1 MGLGSSLFLIAVG
14 AILRFAITVTTHGV
28 DLHTIGVI
36 LMIVGAVGFVV
47 SLFWMAVWAERRR
60 EPSVPPPGTGT
71 QPTQVRSTDPRY

>member
-14 AILRFAITVTTHGV
+14 AILRFAITVTTNGV
-28 DLHTIGVI
+28 NLHTIGVI

-60 EPSVPPPGTGT
+60 EPGVPPGAAP
-71 QPTQVRSTDPRY
+71 PSTQVRSTEPRY